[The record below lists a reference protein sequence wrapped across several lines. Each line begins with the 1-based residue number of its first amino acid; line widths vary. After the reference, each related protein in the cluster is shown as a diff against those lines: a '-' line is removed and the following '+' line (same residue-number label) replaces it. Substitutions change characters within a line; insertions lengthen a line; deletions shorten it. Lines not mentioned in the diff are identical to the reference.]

1 MYTYTYMY
9 TCTYT
14 YPWIPSDGQG
24 RCKGQLAQMLM
35 CGFGSATGVTVA
47 LHSLKWH
54 STYWSGTPLTV
65 EKWSTQW
72 QCTQWSGTPLTVE
85 KWGEVALHSLRW
97 QHRLHQLGS
106 TMRAN
111 CFCLVS
117 RRSVSVCVCAGCACL
132 NEGLCLCVFACVPEV
147 TRGREAGVRTE
158 EQGYLQH
165 RCHASGWYIKVVAIH
180 YTGQPLIFRQFLQF
194 SS

>member
-1 MYTYTYMY
+1 MSALCNMYRCMYMDMHLP
-9 TCTYT
+9 TRLFAAHFQQDLSPCGCPPDT
-14 YPWIPSDGQG
+14 PAPPSCHASPSPSTQPARRCGGLGKGCCETAICFVFVG
-24 RCKGQLAQMLM
+24 RL
-35 CGFGSATGVTVA
+35 
-47 LHSLKWH
+47 LHSDR
-54 STYWSGTPLTV
+54 
-65 EKWSTQW
+65 
-72 QCTQWSGTPLTVE
+72 
-85 KWGEVALHSLRW
+85 HSLIKRGGGKETRW

-165 RCHASGWYIKVVAIH
+165 RCQAG
-180 YTGQPLIFRQFLQF
+180 G
-194 SS
+194 